1 MSTVFYP
8 MINLVTSADYI
19 NMKIVQFVE
28 TRLAAAAI
36 SKRCYE
42 YAASFEEFIKIINAS
57 TSCDELMLMQT
68 SVENDLLQVT
78 TIQNLQRA
86 KGLDPDLMADNND
99 RQFSKSEL
107 SSAIRFKK
115 YIQQLT
121 FAKTQCEKQLVKLGC
136 GDHFSDDL
144 VSEHHLYSDYL

>member
-1 MSTVFYP
+1 
-8 MINLVTSADYI
+8 MITLITSADYI

-42 YAASFEEFIKIINAS
+42 YAASFEEFIKVINAS

-68 SVENDLLQVT
+68 SVVNDLLQAT
-78 TIQNLQRA
+78 TMQNLQRA
-86 KGLDPDLMADNND
+86 KGLDPDLVGDGD

-107 SSAIRFKK
+107 SSAVRFKK

-136 GDHFSDDL
+136 GDNVSDDL
-144 VSEHHLYSDYL
+144 VSS

>member
-1 MSTVFYP
+1 
-8 MINLVTSADYI
+8 MITLVTSSDYI

-28 TRLAAAAI
+28 TRLSAAAI

-57 TSCDELMLMQT
+57 TSCDELLLIQT
-68 SVENDLLQVT
+68 SVVNDLLQAT

-86 KGLDPDLMADNND
+86 KGLDPDSMGDGE

-107 SSAIRFKK
+107 STAIRIKK

-121 FAKTQCEKQLVKLGC
+121 FAKTQCEKQLVKIGC
-136 GDHFSDDL
+136 EDNFPDDI
-144 VSEHHLYSDYL
+144 VSKSNRNFVLQ